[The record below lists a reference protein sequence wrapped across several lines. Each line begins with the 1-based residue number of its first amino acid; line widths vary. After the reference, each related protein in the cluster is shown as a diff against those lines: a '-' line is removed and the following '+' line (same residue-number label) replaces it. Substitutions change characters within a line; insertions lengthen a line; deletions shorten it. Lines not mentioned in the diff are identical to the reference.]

1 MNMSIDET
9 GADYALKISIYM
21 PRAEL
26 LYEPVLKTYVALLG
40 LEIITVDYGSL
51 EQDLARLRHLSI

>member
-21 PRAEL
+21 PRAKL
-26 LYEPVLKTYVALLG
+26 LYEPILKAYVSIQG
-40 LEIITVDYGSL
+40 LDIITVDYGSL

>member
-1 MNMSIDET
+1 MDMSIDET

-21 PRAEL
+21 PRAKL
-26 LYEPVLKTYVALLG
+26 LYEPVLKADVAIKG
-40 LEIITVDYGSL
+40 LEIVTVDYGSL

>member
-1 MNMSIDET
+1 MDMSIDET

-21 PRAEL
+21 PRAKL
-26 LYEPVLKTYVALLG
+26 LYESVLKAYVAIQG
-40 LEIITVDYGSL
+40 LEIVTVDYGSL

>member
-21 PRAEL
+21 PRAKL
-26 LYEPVLKTYVALLG
+26 LYEPVPKADVAIQG
-40 LEIITVDYGSL
+40 LEIVTVDYGSL